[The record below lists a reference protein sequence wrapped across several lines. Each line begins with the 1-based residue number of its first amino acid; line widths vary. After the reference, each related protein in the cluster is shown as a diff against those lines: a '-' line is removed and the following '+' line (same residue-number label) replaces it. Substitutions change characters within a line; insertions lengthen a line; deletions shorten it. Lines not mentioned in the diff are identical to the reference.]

1 MATSSITG
9 GARASRLPSGADL
22 ASLGPSDSS
31 DSGSDSLGARDRQ
44 QLLSDSDATGTG
56 EASGDPSVPCADAAD
71 ILPDHLI
78 YGRKGLQAAWLTSDE
93 AESPSDTSAEDFDDS
108 RAAFDVPGS
117 ALDDPDLM
125 DTTADAGELAQDLES
140 VDESMPSEGSEG
152 LSEPASVLDQP
163 AGLPLLPGHRGL
175 Q

>member
-1 MATSSITG
+1 MATSSLTG
-9 GARASRLPSGADL
+9 GASAARLPSGTDL

-31 DSGSDSLGARDRQ
+31 DSGSDTLGTRDRQ
-44 QLLSDSDATGTG
+44 QLQGDSDATGTG
-56 EASGDPSVPCADAAD
+56 EDSGDPSAPNVEAAD

-78 YGRKGLQAAWLTSDE
+78 YGRTGLQRSLLDEEENQSSADTAAD
-93 AESPSDTSAEDFDDS
+93 DFDNS

-125 DTTADAGELAQDLES
+125 DTTADAGELAQDSLSLDES
-140 VDESMPSEGSEG
+140 VLAEDADGFTEAASSPDE
-152 LSEPASVLDQP
+152 P
-163 AGLPLLPGHRGL
+163 AGLRPVPGHRGL

>member
-9 GARASRLPSGADL
+9 GTRASRLPSGADL

-56 EASGDPSVPCADAAD
+56 EACGDPSVTNADAAD

-78 YGRKGLQAAWLTSDE
+78 YGRKGLQSSWLASDE
-93 AESPSDTSAEDFDDS
+93 TEAPSDFSDEDFDDS
-108 RAAFDVPGS
+108 RAAFDRPGS

-125 DTTADAGELAQDLES
+125 DTTADAGELAQDLEPG
-140 VDESMPSEGSEG
+140 DESVLAEDSEG
-152 LSEPASVLDQP
+152 LSERASVPDQP
-163 AGLPLLPGHRGL
+163 TGLPPVPGHRGL